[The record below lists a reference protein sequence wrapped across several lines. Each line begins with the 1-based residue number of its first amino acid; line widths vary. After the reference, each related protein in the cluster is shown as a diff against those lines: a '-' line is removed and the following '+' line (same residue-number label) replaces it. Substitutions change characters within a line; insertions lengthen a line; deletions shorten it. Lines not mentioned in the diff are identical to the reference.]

1 MNTQHKT
8 WLSGIIF
15 LIVIAVAV
23 SVYLKKMPA
32 ELPDDVVK
40 INGRTEADHYLAS
53 TKVSGKILKVLVREG
68 DEVKKD
74 QVLAVLDDAQVRAKV
89 TQAAAAYG
97 AAQARLKAAKTGL
110 KVLKKQVPLQIA
122 TAESTVRHSKAVL
135 NSAVETAQ
143 HAKLDQQRDA
153 PWYKKGQLNRHQ
165 HTSHASQNQMPR

>member
-8 WLSGIIF
+8 WLSGVIF
-15 LIVIAVAV
+15 LVVIAVAI
-23 SVYLKKMPA
+23 SIYLKEMPA
-32 ELPDDVVK
+32 ALPDDVVK
-40 INGRTEADHYLAS
+40 VNGRTEADHYLAS

-68 DEVKKD
+68 DVVKKD

-122 TAESTVRHSKAVL
+122 TAESSVRHSEAVL
-135 NSAVETAQ
+135 NSAIEN
-143 HAKLDQQRDA
+143 AKQAKIDEQRYA
-153 PWYKKGQLNRHQ
+153 RLYEKGTIQKHQ
-165 HTSHASQNQMPR
+165 HEYQ